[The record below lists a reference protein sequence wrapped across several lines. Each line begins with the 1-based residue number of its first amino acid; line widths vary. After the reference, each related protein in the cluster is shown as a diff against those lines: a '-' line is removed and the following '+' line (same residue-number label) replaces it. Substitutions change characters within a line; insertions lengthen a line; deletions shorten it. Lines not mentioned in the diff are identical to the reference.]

1 MTHGWSIKI
10 KYITGNGWIKCIIN
24 HEMVAKMIF
33 LNKNLQEEKRK
44 QIKLCGT
51 LLQIEAFLK

>member
-1 MTHGWSIKI
+1 
-10 KYITGNGWIKCIIN
+10 
-24 HEMVAKMIF
+24 MVAKMVF

-44 QIKLCGT
+44 QIKLCGI